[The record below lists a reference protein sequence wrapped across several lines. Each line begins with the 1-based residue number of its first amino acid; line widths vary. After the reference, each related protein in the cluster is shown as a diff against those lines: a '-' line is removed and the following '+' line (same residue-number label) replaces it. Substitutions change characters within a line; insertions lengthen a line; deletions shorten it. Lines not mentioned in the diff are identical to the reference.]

1 MHNVADVLRF
11 ESNTEIFQREA
22 RRSLRDD
29 LPYEATCSNMCM
41 GLAGEIGE
49 VIDIMKKHIYQGKE
63 LDITDV
69 IEEVGDVLWYIAN
82 FCNVN
87 NITMDECMES
97 NIKKL
102 RKRFPNGFT
111 TKDANERKDKMGGIT
126 NGEIMFK
133 S

>member
-1 MHNVADVLRF
+1 VHNVADVLRF

-29 LPYEATCSNMCM
+29 LPYEAMCSNMCM

-69 IEEVGDVLWYIAN
+69 IEEIGDVLWYIAN

-102 RKRFPNGFT
+102 RERFPNGFT
-111 TKDANERKDKMGGIT
+111 IKDANERKDKMG
-126 NGEIMFK
+126 E
-133 S
+133 

>member
-29 LPYEATCSNMCM
+29 LPYEAMCSNMCM

-82 FCNVN
+82 FCNIN

-111 TKDANERKDKMGGIT
+111 IKDANERKDKMG
-126 NGEIMFK
+126 E
-133 S
+133 

>member
-29 LPYEATCSNMCM
+29 LPYEAMCSNMCM
-41 GLAGEIGE
+41 GLAGEMGE

-102 RKRFPNGFT
+102 RKRYPNGFT
-111 TKDANERKDKMGGIT
+111 VKDANERKDKMG
-126 NGEIMFK
+126 E
-133 S
+133 

>member
-29 LPYEATCSNMCM
+29 LPYEAMCSNMCM

-102 RKRFPNGFT
+102 RKQFP
-111 TKDANERKDKMGGIT
+111 
-126 NGEIMFK
+126 
-133 S
+133 

>member
-29 LPYEATCSNMCM
+29 LPYEAMCSNMCM

-49 VIDIMKKHIYQGKE
+49 VVDIMKKHIYQGKE

-111 TKDANERKDKMGGIT
+111 IKDANERKDKMG
-126 NGEIMFK
+126 E
-133 S
+133 

>member
-87 NITMDECMES
+87 NITMDDCMES

-111 TKDANERKDKMGGIT
+111 IKDANERKDKMG
-126 NGEIMFK
+126 E
-133 S
+133 

>member
-1 MHNVADVLRF
+1 MHTVADVLRF
-11 ESNTEIFQREA
+11 ESNTEIFQSEA

-29 LPYEATCSNMCM
+29 LPYEAMCSNMCM

-111 TKDANERKDKMGGIT
+111 IKDANQRKDKMG
-126 NGEIMFK
+126 E
-133 S
+133 

>member
-1 MHNVADVLRF
+1 MYNVADVLRF

-29 LPYEATCSNMCM
+29 LPYEAMCSNMCM

-111 TKDANERKDKMGGIT
+111 VKDANERKDKMG
-126 NGEIMFK
+126 E
-133 S
+133 

>member
-49 VIDIMKKHIYQGKE
+49 VIDIIKKHIYQGKE

-111 TKDANERKDKMGGIT
+111 IKDANERKDKMG
-126 NGEIMFK
+126 E
-133 S
+133 

>member
-1 MHNVADVLRF
+1 MHNVADVLRI
-11 ESNTEIFQREA
+11 ESNTELFQREA

-29 LPYEATCSNMCM
+29 LPYEAMCSNMCM

-111 TKDANERKDKMGGIT
+111 IKDANQRKDKMG
-126 NGEIMFK
+126 E
-133 S
+133 

>member
-29 LPYEATCSNMCM
+29 LPYEAMCSNMCM

-49 VIDIMKKHIYQGKE
+49 VVDIMKKHIYQGKE

-111 TKDANERKDKMGGIT
+111 IKDANQRKDKMG
-126 NGEIMFK
+126 E
-133 S
+133 

>member
-29 LPYEATCSNMCM
+29 LPYEAMCSNMCM

-69 IEEVGDVLWYIAN
+69 IEEIGDVLWYIAN

-102 RKRFPNGFT
+102 RERFPNGFT
-111 TKDANERKDKMGGIT
+111 IKDANERKDKMG
-126 NGEIMFK
+126 E
-133 S
+133 

>member
-29 LPYEATCSNMCM
+29 LPYEAMCSNMCM
-41 GLAGEIGE
+41 GLAGEMGE

-111 TKDANERKDKMGGIT
+111 VKDANERKDKV
-126 NGEIMFK
+126 GE
-133 S
+133 

>member
-1 MHNVADVLRF
+1 MHNIADVLRF

-29 LPYEATCSNMCM
+29 LPYEAMCSNMCM

-87 NITMDECMES
+87 NITMDECMEN

-111 TKDANERKDKMGGIT
+111 TKDANERKDKM
-126 NGEIMFK
+126 EE
-133 S
+133 

>member
-1 MHNVADVLRF
+1 MNNVADVLRF

-29 LPYEATCSNMCM
+29 LPYEAMCSNMCM

-111 TKDANERKDKMGGIT
+111 IKDANQRKDKMG
-126 NGEIMFK
+126 E
-133 S
+133 

>member
-1 MHNVADVLRF
+1 MHNIADVLRF

-29 LPYEATCSNMCM
+29 LPYEAMCSNMCM

-111 TKDANERKDKMGGIT
+111 TKDANERKDKMG
-126 NGEIMFK
+126 E
-133 S
+133 

>member
-29 LPYEATCSNMCM
+29 LPYEAMCSNMCM

-102 RKRFPNGFT
+102 KKRFPNGFT
-111 TKDANERKDKMGGIT
+111 IKDANQRKDKM
-126 NGEIMFK
+126 EE
-133 S
+133 

>member
-22 RRSLRDD
+22 RKSLRDD
-29 LPYEATCSNMCM
+29 LPYEAMCSNMCM

-111 TKDANERKDKMGGIT
+111 TKDANERKDKMG
-126 NGEIMFK
+126 E
-133 S
+133 

>member
-22 RRSLRDD
+22 RRSLRDA
-29 LPYEATCSNMCM
+29 LPYEAMCSNMCM

-111 TKDANERKDKMGGIT
+111 TKDANERKDKMG
-126 NGEIMFK
+126 E
-133 S
+133 

>member
-1 MHNVADVLRF
+1 MYNVADVLRF

-29 LPYEATCSNMCM
+29 LPYEAMCSNMCM

-49 VIDIMKKHIYQGKE
+49 VIDIMKKYIYQGKD

-111 TKDANERKDKMGGIT
+111 TKDANERKDKMG
-126 NGEIMFK
+126 E
-133 S
+133 

>member
-29 LPYEATCSNMCM
+29 LPYEAICSNMCM

-111 TKDANERKDKMGGIT
+111 VKDANERKDKMG
-126 NGEIMFK
+126 E
-133 S
+133 

>member
-41 GLAGEIGE
+41 GLAGEVGE

-111 TKDANERKDKMGGIT
+111 TKDANERKDKMG
-126 NGEIMFK
+126 E
-133 S
+133 

>member
-29 LPYEATCSNMCM
+29 LPYEAMCSNMCM

-111 TKDANERKDKMGGIT
+111 TKDANERKDKM
-126 NGEIMFK
+126 EE
-133 S
+133 

>member
-111 TKDANERKDKMGGIT
+111 IKDANQRKDKMG
-126 NGEIMFK
+126 E
-133 S
+133 

>member
-1 MHNVADVLRF
+1 MHNVADVLRI

-29 LPYEATCSNMCM
+29 LPYEAMCSNMCM

-102 RKRFPNGFT
+102 RKRFPDGFT
-111 TKDANERKDKMGGIT
+111 IKDANERKDKM
-126 NGEIMFK
+126 EE
-133 S
+133 

>member
-29 LPYEATCSNMCM
+29 LPYEAMCSNMCM

-111 TKDANERKDKMGGIT
+111 IKDANQRKDKT
-126 NGEIMFK
+126 GE
-133 S
+133 

>member
-29 LPYEATCSNMCM
+29 LPYEAMCSNMCM

-111 TKDANERKDKMGGIT
+111 IKDANQRKDKM
-126 NGEIMFK
+126 EE
-133 S
+133 

>member
-1 MHNVADVLRF
+1 MHNVADVLKF

-111 TKDANERKDKMGGIT
+111 IKDANQRKDKM
-126 NGEIMFK
+126 EE
-133 S
+133 

>member
-29 LPYEATCSNMCM
+29 LPYEAMCSNMCM

-87 NITMDECMES
+87 NITMDECMER

-111 TKDANERKDKMGGIT
+111 IKDANERKDKMG
-126 NGEIMFK
+126 E
-133 S
+133 

>member
-1 MHNVADVLRF
+1 MNNVADVLRF

-111 TKDANERKDKMGGIT
+111 VKDANERKDKMG
-126 NGEIMFK
+126 E
-133 S
+133 

>member
-11 ESNTEIFQREA
+11 ESNTEIFHREA

-29 LPYEATCSNMCM
+29 LPYEAMCSNMCM

-111 TKDANERKDKMGGIT
+111 IKDANERKDKMG
-126 NGEIMFK
+126 E
-133 S
+133 

>member
-1 MHNVADVLRF
+1 MYNVADVLRI

-29 LPYEATCSNMCM
+29 LPYEAMCSNMCM

-111 TKDANERKDKMGGIT
+111 IKDANERKDKMG
-126 NGEIMFK
+126 E
-133 S
+133 

>member
-1 MHNVADVLRF
+1 MYNVADVLRF

-29 LPYEATCSNMCM
+29 LPYEAMCSNMCM

-111 TKDANERKDKMGGIT
+111 TKDANERKDKMG
-126 NGEIMFK
+126 E
-133 S
+133 

>member
-1 MHNVADVLRF
+1 MHNVADVLRI

-29 LPYEATCSNMCM
+29 LPYEDTCSNMCM

-111 TKDANERKDKMGGIT
+111 IKDANQRKDKMG
-126 NGEIMFK
+126 E
-133 S
+133 

>member
-29 LPYEATCSNMCM
+29 LPYEAMCSNMCM
-41 GLAGEIGE
+41 GLAGEMGE

-111 TKDANERKDKMGGIT
+111 TKDANERKDKMG
-126 NGEIMFK
+126 E
-133 S
+133 

>member
-29 LPYEATCSNMCM
+29 LPYEAMCSNMCM
-41 GLAGEIGE
+41 GLAGEISE

-102 RKRFPNGFT
+102 RERFPNGFT
-111 TKDANERKDKMGGIT
+111 IKDANERKDKMG
-126 NGEIMFK
+126 E
-133 S
+133 